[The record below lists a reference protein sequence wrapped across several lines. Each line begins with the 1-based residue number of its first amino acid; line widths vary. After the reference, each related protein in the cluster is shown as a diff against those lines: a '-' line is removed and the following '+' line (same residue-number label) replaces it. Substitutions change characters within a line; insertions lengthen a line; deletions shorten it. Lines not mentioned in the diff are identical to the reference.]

1 MSMRIDARPALA
13 ALVLALTAC
22 NGGGSGGDGD
32 DAADR
37 RAPIQSQAFLDGCA
51 TGGTRQTPLP
61 EAPLAVAFMADPLGP
76 IRDVTGCWERFQP
89 AAEFCIPLTAT
100 DFTPGGVGPT
110 VDGGEPACAFSG
122 FGPGD
127 DGLKRIALDKPP
139 LCEGCRRL
147 FIDYSRIPEDG
158 PARNYAK
165 GHAYLMLASANFG
178 YTADPQAHSPNTKN
192 FTNDTLVS
200 DLITQPFNPLRPL
213 LAFSE
218 SYLKLFVAS
227 TGQFAQ
233 TAIQGPHYIGPWY
246 VNRDG
251 ERVHGVYYD
260 VDVTAGFGF
269 YGWPELDAIQ
279 YLVGYAG
286 GGLLC
291 EFPILDDG
299 NLLYGGCLDAFGQSS
314 TAVVPYE

>member
-1 MSMRIDARPALA
+1 MSMRIVIAALA
-13 ALVLALTAC
+13 AATLAAC
-22 NGGGSGGDGD
+22 NGSSDGGTDGSPGTQ
-32 DAADR
+32 ASIAS
-37 RAPIQSQAFLDGCA
+37 PEFLQSCA
-51 TGGTRQTPLP
+51 TGGTIDTPLP
-61 EAPLAVAFMADPLGP
+61 ELPLVVAFMVDPLGP
-76 IRDVTGCWERFQP
+76 IQDVTGCWQRFQP
-89 AAEFCIPLTAT
+89 AEAFCIPLTAT

-110 VDGGEPACAFSG
+110 TDGGEPACAFSG
-122 FGPGD
+122 FGPED
-127 DGLKRIALDKPP
+127 ENLKRIALDKPP

-158 PARNYAK
+158 PATHYAD

-178 YTADPQAHSPNTKN
+178 YTSDPQAHSPNTKN
-192 FTNDTLVS
+192 FTNDTLIS
-200 DLITQPFNPLRPL
+200 DLITQPFNPLRPIL
-213 LAFSE
+213 GLTE

-227 TGQFAQ
+227 TGQFAH

-251 ERVHGVYYD
+251 ERIEGVYYD

-269 YGWPELDAIQ
+269 YGQPELDAIQ
-279 YLVGYAG
+279 YMVGYAG
-286 GGLLC
+286 GGVLC
-291 EFPILDDG
+291 EFPIFEDG